1 MSRVLFLNMSETAAI
16 DYCKGKSV
24 GVSAIEKLSSGG
36 VRLVCMSS
44 DGAEKARTGLKSK
57 LIKSTSPARNSARAA
72 RFGRLSAYDW
82 WIALKNW

>member
-1 MSRVLFLNMSETAAI
+1 MSRVLFLNMSETAAV
-16 DYCKGKSV
+16 DYCKTKSV

-57 LIKSTSPARNSARAA
+57 LIKGDVTREKFRPSKP
-72 RFGRLSAYDW
+72 LW
-82 WIALKNW
+82 